1 MNNNIFIILLKKYT
15 TIDKSFIDTF
25 FKKFKIGGDLD
36 FHLEDIDVAKYL
48 DIKLSTLRKRLL
60 NFYTKEKP
68 RYFEKVDYIKIK
80 TNKTSRIIYM
90 VNYQCFEKLTM
101 SGDSKESDIVKSYL
115 IKLREFLIKN
125 LQFKINNVSC

>member
-90 VNYQCFEKLTM
+90 INYQCFEKLTM

>member
-1 MNNNIFIILLKKYT
+1 LLKKHT
-15 TIDKSFIDTF
+15 DIDIDFIDTF
-25 FKKFKIGGDLD
+25 FKHYKIGCDLD
-36 FHLEDIDVAKYL
+36 FNIQDKDVVKYL

-80 TNKTSRIIYM
+80 TNKTSGIIYM
-90 VNYQCFEKLTM
+90 VNYQCFERLVM